1 MDGIEIRVTGATPLE
16 VLARLGA
23 FGMHCLANPDVCEA
37 AKRIFDAEAV
47 KEKAAA
53 QQVEAPSAPAP
64 SMAAPDPA
72 KPAVV
77 PTYMPAPTP
86 GPMVVPMT
94 APTAQNAPV
103 PPAGAPASPAAAAM
117 PVMQA
122 SVTAPTPSPS
132 ALSGQMAIA
141 FPSEAPVA
149 VAPTAAPSYSLDE
162 ITRAG
167 ADFIVRNPDKQD
179 MLNSLFPQ
187 FGITTLADLRPEQM
201 GAFATAMRA
210 MGVTI

>member
-1 MDGIEIRVTGATPLE
+1 
-16 VLARLGA
+16 
-23 FGMHCLANPDVCEA
+23 
-37 AKRIFDAEAV
+37 
-47 KEKAAA
+47 
-53 QQVEAPSAPAP
+53 
-64 SMAAPDPA
+64 
-72 KPAVV
+72 
-77 PTYMPAPTP
+77 
-86 GPMVVPMT
+86 
-94 APTAQNAPV
+94 
-103 PPAGAPASPAAAAM
+103 
-117 PVMQA
+117 
-122 SVTAPTPSPS
+122 
-132 ALSGQMAIA
+132 MAIA